1 MPRAALPELPDF
13 EALSGV
19 PRKGKGTFEGF
30 GKAARGHGA
39 HLVGHV
45 GLLNVA
51 LVLGHG
57 VVRVVR
63 CGGFGVGWTG
73 FSVLPVPRAQ

>member
-1 MPRAALPELPDF
+1 M
-13 EALSGV
+13 
-19 PRKGKGTFEGF
+19 KGTFEGF

-57 VVRVVR
+57 VVRVDVLR
-63 CGGFGVGWTG
+63 LGVGWTG

>member
-1 MPRAALPELPDF
+1 M
-13 EALSGV
+13 
-19 PRKGKGTFEGF
+19 KGTFEGF

-63 CGGFGVGWTG
+63 CGGSGVGWIYG